1 MLGCTQEEI
10 GRAGLCDVC
19 IYGCLRWFSLRHH
32 PLIKPQL
39 CLSSLS
45 LQPLV
50 VDDGGYANMHGVF
63 CSVVTEAL
71 STLIVFFTVCT
82 RCVFTLSGSLCI
94 SGYQVKFSTF

>member
-19 IYGCLRWFSLRHH
+19 IKGCLRLFSLRHH

-50 VDDGGYANMHGVF
+50 VDDGGYVSMHGVF

-71 STLIVFFTVCT
+71 STLIVFFLLCALGVYLHFQV
-82 RCVFTLSGSLCI
+82 RCAFQDI
-94 SGYQVKFSTF
+94 R